1 MALGVDG
8 TTLNQE
14 LNRLANGG
22 TYRLNP
28 EMVDQAL
35 AARQWAAAQSVTTDH
50 TDTVGVLNDIAGLTG
65 SANTHLDF
73 SGVCN
78 YLAGT
83 SGLPAAAALRK
94 ISS

>member
-1 MALGVDG
+1 MALGTFG
-8 TTLNQE
+8 STLNDE

-22 TYRLNP
+22 TYRP
-28 EMVDQAL
+28 AGTMVAEAL
-35 AARQWAAAQSVTTDH
+35 AARQWAAQRSVTLTV
-50 TDTVGVLNDIAGLTG
+50 TDTVGVLNEIAGLT
-65 SANTHLDF
+65 SRNDWLDY

-83 SGLPAAAALRK
+83 TGLPAAQALRA